1 MRVYIDPHSP
11 LFLFVSI
18 FDHQHQDQIGRT
30 EMGSLNPP
38 PELTLDFKPT
48 FIPKTIT
55 QFLGQV
61 SRIGTLSEKI
71 LKVDDFVSRLE
82 SEMRK
87 IDAFKRELPL
97 CMLLIN
103 DAIIALKEELM
114 ALKKSS
120 NAEPVLEEFIPLKK
134 TCDEDAEVKMNSKE
148 KGAGDKKNWLSSTQL
163 WNTNDNNQIQNRKS
177 NSTDQITKKRAV
189 ESDDLI
195 TDDSFQPFRNPGRSF
210 IPLKECYG
218 FTMVGT
224 TREEEREELPIPG
237 LSLITPGIKNSMR
250 GNALLTKTS
259 PNTKLV
265 PSAPNDQSSIRSGAS
280 QAQPPHQQACRKQRR
295 CWSTE
300 LHRRFVNALQQL
312 GGSQAATPKQIRE
325 LMQVDGLTN
334 DEVKS
339 HLQKYRLHTR
349 RLPAS
354 NTSSANQSGV
364 VLGGGLW
371 MPPQDQYVES
381 SKHGISQSGSPDG
394 PLLIGTTGGTSTTG
408 GDSIDDGEDAKSE
421 NYCWKGV

>member
-1 MRVYIDPHSP
+1 
-11 LFLFVSI
+11 
-18 FDHQHQDQIGRT
+18 
-30 EMGSLNPP
+30 MGSLNPP
-38 PELTLDFKPT
+38 PQLTLDFKPT

-61 SRIGTLSEKI
+61 SRIGSVSEKI

-82 SEMRK
+82 TEMRK

-103 DAIIALKEELM
+103 DAIIVLKEESM
-114 ALKKSS
+114 VLKKSS
-120 NAEPVLEEFIPLKK
+120 STEPVLEEFIPLKK
-134 TCDEDAEVKMNSKE
+134 TCDEDGQLEMIGKE

-163 WNTNDNNQIQNRKS
+163 WNTNDNNPNTNQIQNWKP
-177 NSTDQITKKRAV
+177 NSIQQITKKRPV
-189 ESDDLI
+189 EEDDRMI
-195 TDDSFQPFRNPGRSF
+195 DESCRNPGRGF
-210 IPLKECYG
+210 IPFKECCG
-218 FTMVGT
+218 FPMVGT
-224 TREEEREELPIPG
+224 SREEDREELQVSG
-237 LSLITPGIKNSMR
+237 LSLITPGIKNPVR
-250 GNALLTKTS
+250 GNVLLSKS
-259 PNTKLV
+259 SANSRLV
-265 PSAPNDQSSIRSGAS
+265 PCSAPNSQPNIRIGGP
-280 QAQPPHQQACRKQRR
+280 QVQPPHQQTSRKQRR

-300 LHRRFVNALQQL
+300 LHRRFINALQQL

-349 RLPAS
+349 RLPSS

-371 MPPQDQYVES
+371 MGGQDQYVES

-394 PLLIGTTGGTSTTG
+394 PLLISTVGGGTSTTG
-408 GDSIDDGEDAKSE
+408 DNSMDDGEDEKSE
-421 NYCWKGV
+421 NYCWKGHLHTDDV

>member
-1 MRVYIDPHSP
+1 
-11 LFLFVSI
+11 
-18 FDHQHQDQIGRT
+18 
-30 EMGSLNPP
+30 MGSLNPLP
-38 PELTLDFKPT
+38 QLTLDFKPT

-61 SRIGTLSEKI
+61 SRIGSVSDKI
-71 LKVDDFVSRLE
+71 LKLDDFVSRLE
-82 SEMRK
+82 TEMRK

-103 DAIIALKEELM
+103 DAIIVLKEESM
-114 ALKKSS
+114 VLKKSS
-120 NAEPVLEEFIPLKK
+120 NAQPVLEEFIPLKK
-134 TCDEDAEVKMNSKE
+134 TCDEDGQLEMITEE

-163 WNTNDNNQIQNRKS
+163 WNTNDNNPNTNQIQNWKP
-177 NSTDQITKKRAV
+177 NSIQQITKKRPMEEDDRMIDDPY
-189 ESDDLI
+189 ES
-195 TDDSFQPFRNPGRSF
+195 SRNPGRAF
-210 IPLKECYG
+210 FPFKGCCG
-218 FTMVGT
+218 FPMVGT
-224 TREEEREELPIPG
+224 SREEDREELQVSG
-237 LSLITPGIKNSMR
+237 LSLITPGIKN
-250 GNALLTKTS
+250 
-259 PNTKLV
+259 PV
-265 PSAPNDQSSIRSGAS
+265 
-280 QAQPPHQQACRKQRR
+280 QPPHQQTSRKQRR

-349 RLPAS
+349 RLPSS

-371 MPPQDQYVES
+371 MGGQDQYVES

-394 PLLIGTTGGTSTTG
+394 PLLISTVGGTSTTG
-408 GDSIDDGEDAKSE
+408 DNSVDDGGDEKSE
-421 NYCWKGV
+421 NYCWKGHLHTDDV